1 MNESKTAQFAVPAF
15 WKRALYMV
23 LFAIAYSLAELVL
36 GVVVLVQ
43 FFTVGFTGRAN
54 EPLLRLSNNLAA
66 YVRQIY
72 RFLAYNDETMPFP
85 MGEWPDE
92 PAEGAVWRQ
101 DAEPVATQST
111 GPTSTGPETDS
122 VGSSG

>member
-1 MNESKTAQFAVPAF
+1 MNEPRTAQFAVPAF
-15 WKRALYMV
+15 WKRTLYMV

-54 EPLLRLSNNLAA
+54 EPLLRLSNNLAL

-92 PAEGAVWRQ
+92 PADGDVWRREVEQ
-101 DAEPVATQST
+101 AAPADVAPSEP
-111 GPTSTGPETDS
+111 PRH
-122 VGSSG
+122 SGT